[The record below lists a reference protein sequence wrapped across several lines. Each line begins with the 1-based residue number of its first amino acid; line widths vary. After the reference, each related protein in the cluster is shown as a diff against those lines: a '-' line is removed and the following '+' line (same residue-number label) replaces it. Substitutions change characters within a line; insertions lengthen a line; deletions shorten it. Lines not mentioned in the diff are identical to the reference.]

1 MSATVVLQTFGV
13 AHHSMRVPCCAPS
26 RAFSSIYTTGIFDWF
41 SKPYTVRRV
50 CERVLAYVSLW
61 LLGIAACPGVC
72 GGKNMDI
79 CVRLI
84 GCAGLGS
91 GAVSVG
97 VRVSVSSKES
107 VNVRSSVNGSE
118 KRCAATHEK

>member
-1 MSATVVLQTFGV
+1 MFWLTFRCGCLTSPLV
-13 AHHSMRVPCCAPS
+13 QV
-26 RAFSSIYTTGIFDWF
+26 T
-41 SKPYTVRRV
+41 
-50 CERVLAYVSLW
+50 
-61 LLGIAACPGVC
+61 VC
-72 GGKNMDI
+72 GDKNMDI

-91 GAVSVG
+91 GPVSVG